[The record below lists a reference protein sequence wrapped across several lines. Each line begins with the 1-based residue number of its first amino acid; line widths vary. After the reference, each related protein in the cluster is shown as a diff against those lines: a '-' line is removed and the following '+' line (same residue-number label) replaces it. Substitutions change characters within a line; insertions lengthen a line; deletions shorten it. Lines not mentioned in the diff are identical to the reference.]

1 MPSWNF
7 ITNHGAVLI
16 IVFQRPKIT
25 AREISQQLGITER
38 SVLAIVADLDDA
50 GYITRTREGRTN
62 TYTVNQGLPIP
73 GPILKDVAVG
83 DLLDVL
89 AATPGEF
96 ATDN

>member
-1 MPSWNF
+1 M
-7 ITNHGAVLI
+7 LI

-73 GPILKDVAVG
+73 GPILTGIPQIKLIFLNMCPLG
-83 DLLDVL
+83 WLGL
-89 AATPGEF
+89 
-96 ATDN
+96 